1 MAREIVRELG
11 GRRLIERTHTVP
23 LDHGDSA
30 GATLEVF
37 TREVADLD
45 GLDRPLLVY
54 LQGGPGFESP
64 RPSWPDGHPPWLSAA
79 LEHFRVLLLD
89 QRGTGRSTPFGPRL
103 APSADPAGQADYL
116 SHFRADSIVADCELI
131 RAELGVERWS
141 LLGQSFGGF
150 CSLRYLSVAPEALR
164 EVLFSGGLPALET
177 PVDDIF
183 RGTLERM
190 RDRSA
195 TYYRRY
201 PDDRERVR
209 ALVERLDAEPL
220 ELPGGDL
227 LDGAMLRSVGIMLGE
242 AAGAETVHR
251 LIELDPDSPA
261 FGHDFEWINPYP
273 RNPLYAVLH
282 ESCWAD
288 GFATRWSGE
297 RVFDEADW
305 APEDFT
311 GEHIFRWMFE
321 RMGGLRPFAQ
331 TADILADWN
340 WPELYDTDRLEANDV
355 PAAAIIYGND
365 VYVERRF
372 SEQTA
377 RRVAGT
383 RVWLTNE
390 YEHDGLYTH
399 DGGRIFTRLLD
410 LARGRI

>member
-1 MAREIVRELG
+1 MAPEVVREHG
-11 GRRLIERTHTVP
+11 GRRLIERTHKVP
-23 LDHGDSA
+23 LDHAEPG
-30 GATLEVF
+30 GRTIEVF
-37 TREVADLD
+37 TREVADLE
-45 GLDRPLLVY
+45 GRDRPLLVY

-64 RPSWPDGHPPWLSAA
+64 RPAQRDERPPWLAAA

-89 QRGTGRSTPFGPRL
+89 QRGTGRSSPVGPLLPRSTTPE
-103 APSADPAGQADYL
+103 ACAEYL

-131 RAELGVERWS
+131 RSDLDVDRWS

-164 EVLFSGGLPALET
+164 EVLFSGGLPALDT
-177 PVDDIF
+177 PVDEIF

-201 PDDRERVR
+201 PDDRARVR
-209 ALVERLDAEPL
+209 ELIARLDGAPVR
-220 ELPGGDL
+220 LPGGDL

-242 AAGAETVHR
+242 GAGIERVHE
-251 LIELDPDSPA
+251 LVELDPESPG
-261 FGHDFEWINPYP
+261 FGHDFDWLNPYP

-297 RVFDEADW
+297 RVFAATDW
-305 APEDFT
+305 MPEGFT
-311 GEHIFRWMFE
+311 GEHIFRWMFD
-321 RMGGLRPFAQ
+321 RMGGLQPFAQ
-331 TADILADWN
+331 TADILADWD
-340 WPELYDTDRLEANDV
+340 WPGLYDTRRLEANAV
-355 PAAAIIYGND
+355 PAAAIIYGDD

-377 RRVAGT
+377 ARIPGLK
-383 RVWLTNE
+383 VWLTTE
-390 YEHDGLYTH
+390 YEHDGLYTQ
-399 DGGRIFTRLLD
+399 DGGRIFNRLLD
-410 LARGRI
+410 LARDRI